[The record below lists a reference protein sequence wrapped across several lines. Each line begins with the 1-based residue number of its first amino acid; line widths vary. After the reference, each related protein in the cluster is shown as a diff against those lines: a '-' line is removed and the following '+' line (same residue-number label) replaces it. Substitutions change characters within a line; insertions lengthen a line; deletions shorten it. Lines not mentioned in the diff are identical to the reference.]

1 MFDPVYIISAEQRYK
16 DLLREAEAE
25 RLARS
30 AGPARAMRPFLGLA
44 GILFALALRAS

>member
-1 MFDPVYIISAEQRYK
+1 MFDPVYIISAEQRYE

-30 AGPARAMRPFLGLA
+30 AGPARAMRPVLGLA
-44 GILFALALRAS
+44 GILLALALMAS